1 MEILLLSFLTVILQ
15 VEWNMTDAQTN
26 SIVSAVFLGALVG
39 TLTLGSMGD
48 RIGRKPVFTVTAAII
63 CLFGLL
69 TAVCHTV
76 RVVASLWKRSLF
88 KSLAHLDLSPS
99 STLPCSSLDH
109 RSTFWIF
116 WYSMRIYCSVG
127 SLLDSELVAWLCPLI
142 PWRNLCRR
150 RTAEPIY

>member
-1 MEILLLSFLTVILQ
+1 MLSFLTVILQ

-76 RVVASLWKRSLF
+76 RVVAGLWKRSLF

-109 RSTFWIF
+109 GRRSGFSGTVCAYIALSVRCWIRSWWF
-116 WYSMRIYCSVG
+116 GCA
-127 SLLDSELVAWLCPLI
+127 L
-142 PWRNLCRR
+142 
-150 RTAEPIY
+150 